1 MPSVFR
7 RASDGPAQSPP
18 VGIVV
23 TPSNMNPILQMT
35 TWLLLAL
42 TALMLCFRFL
52 TKFFLKT
59 NQRFGWEEVMITAA
73 FLAGLGES
81 ITFLVPEGEILGKEI
96 HDISHDE
103 LIAGLKAQYA
113 GELLYILAL
122 GLAKLSVCTGLT
134 ALSPDTSHRRLTSAF
149 VIAVVLWSSVA
160 FIGTAFQCGGHGPWE
175 NEMRADIKCLD
186 RHAFLEYVG
195 ITNILTDAALIALPT
210 TVIYPLKMSV
220 RTRLTVLSFFSVRIF
235 AIAAMIC
242 QLIYLPRLFEDDY
255 TLRGF
260 PYYLSMQFVQFGSI
274 SAACAAYF
282 WPFLRSLRSGLIS
295 ADTKAFTS
303 EYALSKLRGSARNG
317 ANIDLASGTSS
328 KSRDRSNYIKITT
341 DNTVTM
347 STRGQGSGNEQPM
360 GTEEYMKDW

>member
-1 MPSVFR
+1 MPSVLR
-7 RASDGPAQSPP
+7 RASEGAAQSAPM
-18 VGIVV
+18 GIVV
-23 TPSNMNPILQMT
+23 TPSNLNPILQMT

-42 TALMLCFRFL
+42 TSLMLCFRFL

-59 NQRFGWEEVMITAA
+59 NQRFGWEEIMISAA

-81 ITFLVPEGEILGKEI
+81 VTFLVPEGEILGKER
-96 HDISHDE
+96 HDISDDE
-103 LIAGLKAQYA
+103 LTAGLKAQYA

-122 GLAKLSVCTGLT
+122 GLAKLSVCTGLAT
-134 ALSPDTSHRRLTSAF
+134 LSPDTSHRRLTSIF
-149 VIAVVLWSSVA
+149 VIAVVIWSLVA

-175 NEMRADIKCLD
+175 QGDIKCLD
-186 RHAFLEYVG
+186 KHAFLEYVG

-220 RTRLTVLSFFSVRIF
+220 RTRITVLSFFSVRIL
-235 AIAAMIC
+235 AIAAMIS
-242 QLIYLPRLFEDDY
+242 QLIYLPRLFEDDF

-260 PYYLSMQFVQFGSI
+260 PYWLSMQFVQFASI

-295 ADTKAFTS
+295 ADNKAFTS

-317 ANIDLASGTSS
+317 ANVDMVSGTSS

-341 DNTVTM
+341 DNTVTT
-347 STRGQGSGNEQPM
+347 SERGQEQGNNQPIGSEG
-360 GTEEYMKDW
+360 YMKDW